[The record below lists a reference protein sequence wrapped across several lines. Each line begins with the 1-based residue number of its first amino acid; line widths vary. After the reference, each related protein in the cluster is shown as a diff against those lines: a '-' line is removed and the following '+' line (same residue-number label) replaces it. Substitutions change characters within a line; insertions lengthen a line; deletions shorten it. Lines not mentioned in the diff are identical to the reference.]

1 MEGGIPGLEELNAQ
15 WKETAYSRRYQTFVF
30 NDGDVKNEIAA
41 ITEIFNSEYKLLGL
55 GFTDDPAGDI
65 AKLKESMA
73 AAGADTVYA
82 EMQKQAQEFLS
93 TNEN

>member
-1 MEGGIPGLEELNAQ
+1 M
-15 WKETAYSRRYQTFVF
+15 F

-65 AKLKESMA
+65 AKLKENMA